1 MRVTSGETSGNAHR
15 ALSDASLDL
24 NSGTGPI
31 AVAAP

>member
-1 MRVTSGETSGNAHR
+1 MRVTSDETAGNAHR

-24 NSGTGPI
+24 NPGTGPI

>member
-1 MRVTSGETSGNAHR
+1 MRVTSGETPRNAHR

-24 NSGTGPI
+24 NPRTGPI